1 MGGKMLAKKTRYLNE
16 TMWGYAFLL
25 PWIIAFLAL
34 QLYPLLLA
42 FKTSFLDLNYLN
54 VEKTKFVGIGNFGDV
69 LAEPLFWK
77 ALFNVSFNQAIF
89 IPLVILTGLAA
100 AIMLIEINKFQ
111 NFFRVV
117 YFIPFITSVTVAI
130 MLFEYLTG
138 PTGPI
143 QSVLVNAGIL
153 DAELFWKSGSKWLPM
168 PMIALF
174 SAWKWFAVYMIIFLS
189 GLAGMDPEIEEAS
202 YVDGAGWWKRLF
214 HIRIPHLRPQFV
226 FLITIS
232 IINGLQMFNEVFIL
246 YSDNLNGGPYY
257 AALTPVLFLYRE
269 GFTYMKM
276 GFASAVG
283 ILLAVIIFILT
294 MVQLKFTVNKQ

>member
-1 MGGKMLAKKTRYLNE
+1 MHAKKIKFSSE
-16 TMWGYAFLL
+16 TIWGYTFLL
-25 PWIIAFLAL
+25 PWIIAFLSL

-42 FKTSFLDLNYLN
+42 FKTSFLDYNFLNTD
-54 VEKTKFVGIGNFGDV
+54 KTTFVGFGNFQDV
-69 LAEPLFWK
+69 LMESLFWK

-89 IPLVILTGLAA
+89 IPLVMFTGLAA
-100 AIMLIEINKFQ
+100 AIMLIEIKKCQ
-111 NFFRVV
+111 NFFRVI
-117 YFIPFITSVTVAI
+117 YFIPFISSVTVTV

-143 QSVLVNAGIL
+143 QSILINAGIL
-153 DAELFWKSGSKWLPM
+153 DSALFWKSGSKWMPM

-174 SAWKWFAVYMIIFLS
+174 SAWKWFAVHMIIFLS
-189 GLAGMDPEIEEAS
+189 GLAGMNPEIEEAA
-202 YVDGAGWWKRLF
+202 YVDGAGWWRRLLS
-214 HIRIPHLRPQFV
+214 IKIPHIRPQFI

-232 IINGLQMFNEVFIL
+232 IINGLQMFNEVFVL
-246 YSDNLNGGPYY
+246 YSDNLNGGPYN

-294 MVQLKFTVNKQ
+294 MIQLKLTGNKQQ